1 MKKSVLKILA
11 LALVAVMAVSA
22 LAACG
27 GSSSG
32 GSSAGTEDT
41 GSAAAPADET
51 AAAAPLTINE
61 GQLIMA
67 TNAYFPPYE
76 YYEGEEIV
84 GIDAEIAAAVADR
97 LGLELVIEDIEFDSI
112 IAGIQTGKYDIG
124 LAGMTVTEDR
134 LQSVNFSTPYATG
147 IQSIIVAEGS
157 PITNLDDLLE
167 GDYIVGVQSGTTG
180 DIYMS
185 SSPEDGGVGEDR
197 VDRYSKGNDAVLAL
211 MQGKV
216 DAVVIDNQPAIAFV
230 DANEGL
236 MILETP
242 YTVEDYAMAIAKENT
257 ALLDQ
262 VNAIL
267 AELQADGTLQ
277 EIIDRYIV
285 AE

>member
-157 PITNLDDLLE
+157 PITSIDDLLE